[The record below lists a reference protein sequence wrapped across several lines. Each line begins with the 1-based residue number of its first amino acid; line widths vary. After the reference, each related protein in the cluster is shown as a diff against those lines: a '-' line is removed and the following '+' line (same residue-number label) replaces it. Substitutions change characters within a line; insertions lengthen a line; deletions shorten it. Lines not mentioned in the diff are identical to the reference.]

1 MLPEGTLAE
10 LIDNI
15 IYRGS
20 CTFIQPSNYKHGI
33 SYSYSF
39 FFEKIIQASY

>member
-20 CTFIQPSNYKHGI
+20 CTFVQPKHKKSSGF
-33 SYSYSF
+33 SKAANK
-39 FFEKIIQASY
+39 E